1 MPYICKFYQKNTY
14 KIGEF
19 TNKIK
24 LFGKLF
30 KNFLS
35 KISPLKIITLPLYHK
50 RLLGI
55 VFR

>member
-14 KIGEF
+14 KIGGF

-35 KISPLKIITLPLYHK
+35 EIFPFAIIILTLYQL
-50 RLLGI
+50 
-55 VFR
+55 

>member
-1 MPYICKFYQKNTY
+1 MPYICKFYQINTY

-30 KNFLS
+30 NFFYQKLV
-35 KISPLKIITLPLYHK
+35 PLK
-50 RLLGI
+50 
-55 VFR
+55 